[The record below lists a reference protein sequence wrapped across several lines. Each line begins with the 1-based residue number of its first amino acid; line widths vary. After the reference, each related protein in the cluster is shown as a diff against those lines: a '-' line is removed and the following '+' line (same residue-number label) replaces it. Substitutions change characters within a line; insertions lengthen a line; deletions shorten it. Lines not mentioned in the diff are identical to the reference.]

1 VWVFHNNT
9 VPGLLSSCKQAL
21 NPLTVKL
28 QLAVF
33 PEPSVAVQLTVVTP
47 TANDDPDGGVHTA
60 LAPGQ
65 LSVTTGGG

>member
-1 VWVFHNNT
+1 VFHINT
-9 VPGLLSSCKQAL
+9 VARLLSSCKQAL
-21 NPLTVKL
+21 NTLTVKL

-33 PEPSVAVQLTVVTP
+33 PEPSVAVQLTVVDP
-47 TANDDPDGGVHTA
+47 RLNVDPDGGVHTA